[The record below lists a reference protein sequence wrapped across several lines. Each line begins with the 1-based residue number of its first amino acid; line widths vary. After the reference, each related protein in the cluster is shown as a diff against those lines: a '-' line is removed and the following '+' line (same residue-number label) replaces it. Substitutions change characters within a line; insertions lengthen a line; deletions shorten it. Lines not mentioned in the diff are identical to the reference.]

1 MSATETL
8 KETILITA
16 ANSHT
21 GFTAAQELL
30 ALGFPVRAFVRNR
43 DKPKAKEL
51 ESLGAELFVGNM
63 NDIRDVR
70 MSMDGIRR
78 AYFCQPY
85 APYSLYTGM
94 TFAVAAEEMK
104 LEHVASLTQWFA
116 SNTHPS
122 LTTREHWL
130 TDRIVRMSPTVK
142 YTLIN
147 PSWAFPFVYFLSLE
161 LIAQM
166 GIMPDMGKNAL
177 PSDED
182 MGAVAAHIL
191 KDPARHAGKT
201 YRPTGPRI
209 LSTQEMADII
219 GTILGRRVAVR
230 KMSKQMFRKAVK
242 AAGLP
247 LYTYTQVADYN
258 DEAFNGTMEVS
269 APTSV
274 VKDIVGRE
282 PEDFETIARRYIAD
296 SSVVDPSVLNKL
308 RAFKNLVKII
318 LTRVPDM
325 KTYHRAQG
333 HPVLKDPQFCYQNKE
348 WRAERG
354 AAAPVTPPRLTQRI
368 TLGERTETSELSPVL

>member
-1 MSATETL
+1 MN
-8 KETILITA
+8 KEKILITT
-16 ANSHT
+16 ANSHS
-21 GFTAAQELL
+21 GFTAAKELMK
-30 ALGFPVRAFVRNR
+30 LGFPVRAFVRDSKNQ
-43 DKPKAKEL
+43 KAEEL
-51 ESLGAELFVGNM
+51 KTLGAEILAGNM

-70 MSMDGIRR
+70 KSMEGIKR

-85 APYSLYTGM
+85 APYSLFTAM

-104 LEHVASLTQWFA
+104 LEHVVSMTQWFS

-130 TDRIVRMSPTVK
+130 TDRIVMMSPTVK
-142 YTLIN
+142 YTAIN

-161 LIAQM
+161 LIAQL

-191 KDPARHAGKT
+191 KDPAKHAGKT
-201 YRPTGPRI
+201 YRPTGPEI

-219 GTILGRRVAVR
+219 GKILERKVVAK
-230 KMSKQMFRKAVK
+230 KMSNKMFRKAVK

-247 LYTYTQVADYN
+247 IYTYSQVADYN
-258 DEAFNGTMEVS
+258 EEAFNGTMEVS

-274 VKDIVGRE
+274 VKEIVGRD

-296 SSVVDPSVLNKL
+296 SSVAKPSVVNKL
-308 RAFKNLVKII
+308 RALKNLVKVM
-318 LTRVPDM
+318 LTRVPDLE
-325 KTYHRAQG
+325 TYQRVQG
-333 HPVLKDPQFCYQNKE
+333 HPTLKNPEFSYQNQE
-348 WRAERG
+348 WRAEHE
-354 AAAPVTPPRLTQRI
+354 AAAAAQRV
-368 TLGERTETSELSPVL
+368 PA

>member
-1 MSATETL
+1 MN

-21 GFTAAQELL
+21 GFTAAKELL
-30 ALGFPVRAFVRNR
+30 ELGFPVRAFVRNPN
-43 DKPKAKEL
+43 KQKAKEL
-51 ESLGAELFVGNM
+51 KSLGAEIFAGNM
-63 NDIRDVR
+63 NDVRDVR
-70 MSMDGIRR
+70 ESMEGIKR
-78 AYFCQPY
+78 AYYSQPF
-85 APYSLYTGM
+85 APYSLFTGM

-104 LEHVASLTQWFA
+104 LEHVVSMTQWFS

-130 TDRIVRMSPTVK
+130 TDRIVMMSPRVK
-142 YTLIN
+142 YTIIN

-177 PSDED
+177 PSNED

-191 KDPARHAGKT
+191 KDPAKHAGKA
-201 YRPTGPRI
+201 YRPTGPKI

-219 GTILGRRVAVR
+219 GKILGRKVVAK

-247 LYTYTQVADYN
+247 IHTYSQVADYN
-258 DEAFNGTMEVS
+258 EEAFNGTMEVS

-274 VKDIVGRE
+274 VKEIVGRD
-282 PEDFETIARRYIAD
+282 PEDFETIAKRYIAD
-296 SSVVDPSVLNKL
+296 SSVVKPSVVNKL
-308 RAFKNLVKII
+308 RALKNLMKVM
-318 LTRVPDM
+318 LTRVPDLES
-325 KTYHRAQG
+325 YRRAQG
-333 HPVLKDPQFCYQNKE
+333 HPTLISPEFCYQNKE
-348 WRAERG
+348 WKAEHE
-354 AAAPVTPPRLTQRI
+354 AAAPVGHDPA
-368 TLGERTETSELSPVL
+368 